1 MGQLKGK
8 TYTLPVGSAKVELI
22 SADDSILS
30 ERVGRGIEFEPQSR
44 RLWAEWCAKG
54 GMVLDVGA
62 YTGLFAIGAVKL
74 GCYAISFEP
83 MPFNAERVAKN
94 ARLNGVEFVQ
104 MQAALSDRNGE
115 IEITYNPKTPFF
127 TSGASLVRKKG
138 SKLTV
143 KTLTIDSLKLPQ
155 VTAIKIDV
163 ERGEPFVLR
172 GARETLAR
180 CRPMMLVEAL
190 GMDERN
196 AVMDAVDDYD
206 LVDVIDVRNL
216 VLAPC

>member
-1 MGQLKGK
+1 MGS
-8 TYTLPVGSAKVELI
+8 TKVALI
-22 SADDSILS
+22 SADDSILI
-30 ERVGRGIEFEPQSR
+30 ERVAKGIEFEPQSR
-44 RLWAEWCAKG
+44 ALWGEWCAKG
-54 GMVLDVGA
+54 GTVLDVGA

-74 GCYAISFEP
+74 GCSAISFEP

-94 ARLNGVEFVQ
+94 AKLNGVEFTQ

-138 SKLTV
+138 SKLKV
-143 KTLTIDSLKLPQ
+143 KTLTIDSLNLQQ

-196 AVMDAVDDYD
+196 AVMDAVDGYD

>member
-1 MGQLKGK
+1 MQ
-8 TYTLPVGSAKVELI
+8 VRLI
-22 SADDSILS
+22 SKDDSILS
-30 ERVGRGIEFEPQSR
+30 ERVAKGKEFEPLSR
-44 RLWAEWCAKG
+44 ALWAEWCEKG
-54 GMVLDVGA
+54 GTVLDVGA

-74 GCYAISFEP
+74 GCSAIGFEP
-83 MPFNAERVAKN
+83 MPKN
-94 ARLNGVEFVQ
+94 AARTRKNAKLNKVEFLL
-104 MQAALSDRNGE
+104 MEAALSDRNGE
-115 IEITYNPKTPFF
+115 IEITYNPNTPFF

-138 SKLTV
+138 LTLKV
-143 KTLTIDSLKLPQ
+143 PTLTIDSLNLQ
-155 VTAIKIDV
+155 QCTAIKIDV

-196 AVMDAVDDYD
+196 AVMDAVEGYD